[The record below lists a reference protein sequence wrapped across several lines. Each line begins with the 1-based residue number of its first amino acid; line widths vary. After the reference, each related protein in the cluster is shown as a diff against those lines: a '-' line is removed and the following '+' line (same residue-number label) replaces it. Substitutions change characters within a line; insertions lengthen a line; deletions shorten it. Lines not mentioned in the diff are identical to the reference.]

1 VLPVLYVNQDKK
13 VSTADVT
20 SIWMTSI
27 SPAYVSNTDIEVA
40 RAFGEGVRGGDSG
53 NPIFTIVGNE
63 LVLLGCWHT
72 GKNGDVIGSF
82 PWLLAQKTAI
92 ESIIGQKL
100 NVINM
105 FEFKNI

>member
-1 VLPVLYVNQDKK
+1 M
-13 VSTADVT
+13 T
-20 SIWMTSI
+20 STSI
-27 SPAYVSNTDIEVA
+27 STAYVSNTDIEVA

-53 NPIFTIVGNE
+53 NPIFTMVGNE

-82 PWLLAQKTAI
+82 PWLLAQKSDI

-100 NVINM
+100 NTINM
-105 FEFKNI
+105 FEFKNIS